1 MRILKAMIASSLFV
15 MAYPALAEDRPKLDR
30 NDPNA
35 TRCKRLDVTGSL
47 VRKERICKTNAE
59 WRAISDRQNRDANDL
74 INRSRAGMNPN
85 G

>member
-1 MRILKAMIASSLFV
+1 MRIVKTLVMAGLFA
-15 MAYPALAEDRPKLDR
+15 MAYPALAEDKPKLDR

-35 TRCKRLDVTGSL
+35 TRCRSFPVTGSL

-59 WRAISDRQNRDANDL
+59 WRAISEQQSRDADDL
-74 INRSRAGMNPN
+74 IMRSRAGMNPN